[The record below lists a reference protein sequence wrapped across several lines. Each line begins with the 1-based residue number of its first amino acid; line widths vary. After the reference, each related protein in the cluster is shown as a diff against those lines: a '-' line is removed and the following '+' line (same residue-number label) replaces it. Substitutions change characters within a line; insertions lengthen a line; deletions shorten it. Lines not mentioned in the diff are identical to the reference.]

1 MLLEGGFKIKKKHM
15 HIIEFI
21 VFKLIRIGRKG
32 GGIVK
37 NNLDKCLTL
46 III

>member
-1 MLLEGGFKIKKKHM
+1 MLLEGGLKIKKNM

-32 GGIVK
+32 GGIVES
-37 NNLDKCLTL
+37 NLYKCLTL